1 MIKSF
6 NYTNSKGETKKHI
19 VAVISETPDYLMSLD
34 LGSVVHKIIEDE
46 KWFDNFYMIQNN
58 KVESKDIVDLIHQYN
73 LITNEIETVKDYSV
87 NSDDITVFYN
97 ENHTSISNSDNLK
110 GSENIKHFDLLGES
124 ETIPNF
130 IKAKNEYNKIIDVFK
145 NRESIKYNDLK
156 ESRSTEKKPI
166 EGFDNEWMKSFK
178 NFKKSGIQ
186 KEV

>member
-19 VAVISETPDYLMSLD
+19 VAVLSETPEYLLGID

-46 KWFDNFYMIQNN
+46 KWFDNLYMCPEDKGLELKNI
-58 KVESKDIVDLIHQYN
+58 IDLIQHYN
-73 LITNEIETVKDYSV
+73 LIQHEIETIKDFSLYSKDV
-87 NSDDITVFYN
+87 DVFYK
-97 ENHTSISNSDNLK
+97 EDHTPIKDVKNL
-110 GSENIKHFDLLGES
+110 SEESLECFDLINET

-130 IKAKNEYNKIIDVFK
+130 LKAKNEYNKIVGLFK
-145 NRESIKYNDLK
+145 NRESTKYNDLK
-156 ESRSTEKKPI
+156 ESRSAEKKPI

-186 KEV
+186 KEI